1 MRSITDL
8 KTTRS
13 REHGTLLVLVS
24 VLSVFAGDLGAQTP
38 PGTVIRNL
46 GTVSYQ
52 AATGVSFTPVS
63 DSAFVIVGSPL
74 GIAVTLTKSVDR
86 ASGTLGDTVTYTIGY
101 QGLGGATATNVV
113 VNDVLPAGAVYV
125 PASISLNGTPLTDAT
140 GDDAGSFNGAA
151 RRVSVIVPDVTGSS
165 SGTITFRARLDGTAA
180 PSNVANV
187 AYTTPGGPDSATSN
201 AAQTTLLF
209 SSISVAKLLD
219 APVAPAI
226 ARVGDAVQYRI
237 RYDNPASSV
246 VARNVIVTDT
256 LSAFLQYVSAVPA
269 PTTVSGS
276 VLTWSLGDV
285 AAGATADITLQ
296 TLVASTLPDSMT
308 VINHAALALDNGP
321 TVTNAAPPVLLLL
334 AGTGQLSLGKA
345 ADVLEA
351 GLGETVPYTL
361 TIQNIGTTA
370 LSDFRI
376 ADRLPDGGRYA
387 QGSALG
393 VDSAVANGRDVTFYV
408 AGPIAAGATFR
419 VRYQVAIVSAGSDV
433 LQNTAVATAQ
443 AGTVQSAPAT
453 AWVRI
458 RHAWPLETRA
468 VIGKVFADA
477 NGNGQQDAGEQGVQ
491 GVDVWTDDGEIATT
505 DADGRFSFQNMRP
518 GRHVYRIDPATLPE
532 GLRVPDP
539 AQARD
544 GSGWTTPRVNFA
556 LAGGASSTVAAPVV
570 AAPTVA
576 SSSVPSSNASSTRAP
591 SAVASSAVA
600 APIVAAPAVASS
612 SGASSTVASS
622 TVSACGDF
630 SGVLPGSQSDRATVA
645 YFERNES
652 RPHYILDIAEL
663 GRRIQDFLRTHPDCG
678 VDIIGHADTSDVI
691 GGPFFTNQRLSEER
705 ARWVA
710 YQLHFHGL
718 ANLIDD
724 VVGRGDRDP
733 LAGSDDSTMARE
745 RRVEIRLVNRH
756 PAVASY
762 AHALDVAAVPPVAV
776 VPHGLML
783 PALRDSATRAD
794 EQRRDLAAGPAVTV
808 FAPADGSILA
818 TDRVFI
824 GVHGEPGAT
833 VVLFDGATRIA
844 DGQVRGDGVH
854 DFIAVPLTR
863 GPHRLRVRMMNSWS
877 QERWDSLDVHVSGL
891 PAKLVF
897 DGSKLVLAA
906 GGQRVDTVHVQ
917 VLDQWSVPV
926 VTGALV
932 TVSAEGAEVTS
943 ADEDRSSVGVQVKA
957 DSTGV
962 VALTLRGGRDVRVG
976 SLALRSDSASV
987 RLQLEV
993 LPEARPF
1000 MMTAAGQVG
1009 VGASPDAFGAA
1020 TARGRLDARTS
1031 VLVSVDSRQL
1041 DAGSNQFGRSVD
1053 PLGDAQYPI
1062 LGDASVTRTRSA
1074 SRYAVAARLE
1084 RGLDWMAFGDL
1095 TTGEFASGLAL
1106 SGYDRALAGVAGR
1119 VTTGAVVWQ
1128 GFGSTSS
1135 ERLAQQQIRGA
1146 GMSGPYDIGLGIV
1159 AGTEKVVLET
1169 RAFDNAQQAL
1179 ARQTLTRY
1187 LDYDIDYEHGLLLFK
1202 HPVPATDP
1210 SGNPVFIMLT
1220 YGTDNGGAE
1229 STVWG
1234 LRASADAR
1242 GLVAHDALDSLRVG
1256 STFIRDGRP
1265 GAERDLAG
1273 IDFGAQRLGRLAFH
1287 GELAHSQTPDS
1298 AGFATTI
1305 GGSVLLAKGL
1315 TVSGDWLRT
1324 DREFKNPANIALT
1337 GGTEDLRLRAG
1348 FLVGGSEIRVE
1359 HSAQSFDLQNVSRMK
1374 SGAFVAQRFG
1384 TLRAEA
1390 GVSASRLNTGT
1401 TDDATQASELRLI
1414 WAPLSALNVSAEA
1427 RHHLGQD
1434 ISAVQPDYIG
1444 AGLALKVNQ
1453 HTTFE
1458 VTHRQVELPGG
1469 SAYGVTSLGGR
1480 SDVGAGT
1487 QAWGSYQLAGAN
1499 GGHVAAVVGLNNRLR
1514 VGTAWTLN
1522 TLFERRFGLN
1532 NAPTADPIRALPFLQ
1547 SEENYW
1553 SAGFGAEYLPEQ
1565 SPYRFSLRSE
1575 WRDGEERISK
1585 LLSMAGAADL
1595 TRSFAVLTRQEFQ
1608 ASDDRQSTGWISHQR
1623 IASLN
1628 GLAFRPV
1635 GSDAL
1640 NLLAKVEVIDE
1651 RNPLGGGVLTAQTG
1665 HEARRILT
1673 AEAIWSPNARIEFGA
1688 RYAFRVADA
1697 TVTHTDSVVQALA
1710 SSADY
1715 VGSRLDVGVSPWA
1728 RIRGDGRLLHE
1739 RTSGTIRWDAAPQ
1752 LVLLPVRGIEI
1763 ASGYRIGDLHD
1774 PDFAVRGG
1782 AGWFMTIGATLTEQ
1796 SVSSIAAFWRS
1807 RNSQ

>member
-1 MRSITDL
+1 MALLTGL
-8 KTTRS
+8 KTTQVRAS
-13 REHGTLLVLVS
+13 GMLVILSS
-24 VLSVFAGDLGAQTP
+24 VLAVFAGDLNAQTP

-46 GTVSYQ
+46 ATVNYQ
-52 AATGVSFTPVS
+52 AATGVSFTPIS
-63 DSAFVIVGSPL
+63 DSAFVTVGSPL
-74 GIAVTLTKSVDR
+74 GIAVTLTKLVDL
-86 ASGTLGDTVTYTIGY
+86 AS
-101 QGLGGATATNVV
+101 A
-113 VNDVLPAGAVYV
+113 
-125 PASISLNGTPLTDAT
+125 PLTDAT
-140 GDDAGSFNGAA
+140 GDDAGSFNAAA
-151 RRVSVIVPDVTGSS
+151 RRVTVTLATVTGSDA
-165 SGTITFRARLDGTAA
+165 GTVTFRARLDGTAS
-180 PSNVANV
+180 PLNVAKV

-201 AAQTTLLF
+201 AVPTTLLF
-209 SSISVAKLLD
+209 SSISVVKLLD
-219 APVAPAI
+219 LPVAPAV

-246 VARNVIVTDT
+246 IARNVIVTDT
-256 LSAFLQYVSAVPA
+256 LPAFLQYVGSVPA
-269 PTTVSGS
+269 ATVSGS
-276 VLTWSLGDV
+276 VLTWTLGDI
-285 AAGATADITLQ
+285 AAGATADITIQ
-296 TLVASTLPDSMT
+296 SQVAATLPDSMT
-308 VINHAALALDNGP
+308 VINRAELALDNGP
-321 TVTNAAPPVLLLL
+321 AVSNSAPPVLLLL
-334 AGTGQLSLGKA
+334 AGTGQLTLGKA

-361 TIQNIGTTA
+361 TLQNVGTTP

-387 QGSALG
+387 SGSALG

-408 AGPIAAGATFR
+408 AGPIAAGAAFR
-419 VRYQVAIVSAGSDV
+419 VRYQVAIVSAGGDV
-433 LQNTAVATAQ
+433 LQNTAVASAE
-443 AGTVQSAPAT
+443 AGTIQTPPAT

-468 VIGKVFADA
+468 VIGKVFVDA
-477 NGNGQQDAGEQGVQ
+477 NGNGQQDAAEQGVQ

-518 GRHVYRIDPATLPE
+518 GRHVYRIDPATLPA
-532 GLRVPDP
+532 GFRVPDP
-539 AQARD
+539 AQSRD

-556 LAGGASSTVAAPVV
+556 LGTAAASTAAAITTP
-570 AAPTVA
+570 AAITTA
-576 SSSVPSSNASSTRAP
+576 
-591 SAVASSAVA
+591 AVA
-600 APIVAAPAVASS
+600 AAANATPPLPPLAASSPPPQLAAAAP
-612 SGASSTVASS
+612 
-622 TVSACGDF
+622 CGDF
-630 SGVLPGSQSDRATVA
+630 STVLPGSQTDRAAIA
-645 YFERNES
+645 YFERSES
-652 RPHYILDIAEL
+652 RPHYILNIADL
-663 GRRIQDFLRTHPDCG
+663 GKRVQDFLRAHPDCG
-678 VDIIGHADTSDVI
+678 VEIVGHTDTSDVV

-710 YQLHFHGL
+710 YQLQFNGL
-718 ANLIDD
+718 ANLIDG
-724 VVGRGDRDP
+724 VIGRADQEP
-733 LAGSDDSTMARE
+733 FAGSGDTTMARE
-745 RRVEIRLVNRH
+745 RRVELRIVNRH
-756 PAVASY
+756 PRVARF
-762 AHALDVAAVPPVAV
+762 AHALDVVGPPPVAV
-776 VPHGLML
+776 APQGLTI
-783 PALRDSATRAD
+783 PALRDSAARAD
-794 EQRRDLAAGPAVTV
+794 ERRRAIVAGPAVTV
-808 FAPADGSILA
+808 FAPADGSVLT

-824 GVHGEPGAT
+824 GVQGEPGAT
-833 VVLFDGATRIA
+833 VVLFDGATRLA
-844 DGQVRGDGVH
+844 DGEVRGDGVH
-854 DFIAVPLTR
+854 DFIAVPLAR
-863 GPHRLRVRMMNSWS
+863 GPHRLRVRMVNSWS
-877 QERWDSLDVHVSGL
+877 QERWDSLDVHVSGR
-891 PAKLVF
+891 PAKILYE
-897 DGSKLVLAA
+897 GSKLVLAA
-906 GGQRVDTVHVQ
+906 GGQRLDTAYVH
-917 VLDQWSVPV
+917 VLDQWGVPV

-932 TVSAEGAEVTS
+932 TVSAEGAEVMN

-962 VALTLRGGRDVRVG
+962 VALKLRGGRDVRLG
-976 SLALRSDSASV
+976 SLALRSENANAH
-987 RLQLEV
+987 LQLEI

-1009 VGASPDAFGAA
+1009 VGASPDAFGSA

-1031 VLVSVDSRQL
+1031 LLVSVDSRQL

-1074 SRYAVAARLE
+1074 SRYAVAARVE

-1159 AGTEKVVLET
+1159 AGTEKIVLET
-1169 RAFDNAQQAL
+1169 RAFDNPQQAL

-1234 LRASADAR
+1234 LRATADAR
-1242 GLVAHDALDSLRVG
+1242 ALVGHEALDSLRIG

-1273 IDFGAQRLGRLAFH
+1273 IDFGAQRLGRLTFH

-1337 GGTEDLRLRAG
+1337 GGTEDLRLGAR

-1384 TLRAEA
+1384 ALRAEA
-1390 GVSASRLNTGT
+1390 GISASRLNTGT
-1401 TDDATQASELRLI
+1401 TDDATQASEFRLI
-1414 WAPLSALNVSAEA
+1414 WAPLSALTFSAEA
-1427 RHHLGQD
+1427 RRHLGQE

-1444 AGLALKVNQ
+1444 AGVALKVNP

-1458 VTHRQVELPGG
+1458 LTHRQVELPGG
-1469 SAYGVTSLGGR
+1469 LGYGVTSLGGR
-1480 SDVGAGT
+1480 SDVGVGT

-1575 WRDGEERISK
+1575 WRDGEERTSK

-1595 TRSFAVLTRQEFQ
+1595 TKSFAVLTRQEFQ
-1608 ASDDRQSTGWISHQR
+1608 ASDDRQSTGWVSHQR

-1635 GSDAL
+1635 GNDAL
-1640 NLLAKVEVIDE
+1640 NLLAKVELIDE

-1673 AEAIWSPNARIEFGA
+1673 AEAIWSPTSRLELGA
-1688 RYAFRVADA
+1688 RYAFRTADA
-1697 TVTHTDSVVQALA
+1697 TVTHSDSVVQPLS

-1715 VGSRLDVGVSPWA
+1715 VGSRLDIGITPWA

-1752 LVLLPVRGIEI
+1752 LVLLPVRGMEI

-1782 AGWFMTIGATLTEQ
+1782 SGWFMTIGATITEQ
-1796 SVSSIAAFWRS
+1796 SVSSIASFWHS
-1807 RNSQ
+1807 RGNQ

>member
-1 MRSITDL
+1 MAQLTGL
-8 KTTRS
+8 KTTQLRA
-13 REHGTLLVLVS
+13 RRMLVILSS
-24 VLSVFAGDLGAQTP
+24 VLLVFAGDLSAQTP

-46 GTVSYQ
+46 ATVNYQ
-52 AATGVSFTPVS
+52 AATGISFTPVS
-63 DSAFVIVGSPL
+63 DSAFVTVGSPL

-86 ASGTLGDTVTYTIGY
+86 ASGTLGDVVTYTIAY
-101 QGLGGATATNVV
+101 LGLGGATATNVAI
-113 VNDVLPAGAVYV
+113 NDVLPAGAVYV
-125 PASISLNGTPLTDAT
+125 PGSIALNGAPLTDAT
-140 GDDAGSFNGAA
+140 GDDAGSFNAAA
-151 RRVSVIVPDVTGSS
+151 RRVTVTLATVTGSDA
-165 SGTITFRARLDGTAA
+165 GTVTFRATLDGTAS
-180 PSNVANV
+180 PSNVAKV

-201 AAQTTLLF
+201 NAQTVLLF
-209 SSISVAKLLD
+209 SSISVVKLLD

-246 VARNVIVTDT
+246 IARTVIVTDT
-256 LSAFLQYVSAVPA
+256 LPAFLQYVGSVPA
-269 PTTVSGS
+269 ATVSGGGS
-276 VLTWSLGDV
+276 VLTWTLGDI
-285 AAGATADITLQ
+285 AAGTTADITIQ
-296 TLVASTLPDSMT
+296 TQVAPTLPDSMT
-308 VINHAALALDNGP
+308 VINRAELALGNGP
-321 TVTNAAPPVLLLL
+321 AVGSSAPPVLLLL
-334 AGTGQLSLGKA
+334 AGTGQLTLGKT
-345 ADVLEA
+345 ADVLET

-361 TIQNIGTTA
+361 TLQNVGATP

-387 QGSALG
+387 QGSVLG
-393 VDSAVANGRDVTFYV
+393 ADSVVANGPDLTFYV

-419 VRYQVAIVSAGSDV
+419 VRYQVAVVSASGDV
-433 LQNTAVATAQ
+433 LQNTAVATAE
-443 AGTVQSAPAT
+443 AGTIQTPPAT

-468 VIGKVFADA
+468 VIGKVFVDA
-477 NGNGQQDAGEQGVQ
+477 NGNGQQDANEQGVQ

-518 GRHVYRIDPATLPE
+518 GRHVYRIDPATMPA
-532 GLRVPDP
+532 GFRVPDP

-556 LAGGASSTVAAPVV
+556 LAG
-570 AAPTVA
+570 
-576 SSSVPSSNASSTRAP
+576 
-591 SAVASSAVA
+591 SAVTSTTASPSTTAASA
-600 APIVAAPAVASS
+600 AVPTIASS
-612 SGASSTVASS
+612 SGASSAVAGSRVASPS
-622 TVSACGDF
+622 VASPGIASNVSACGDF
-630 SGVLPGSQSDRATVA
+630 SSVLPGGQTDRATVA
-645 YFERNES
+645 YFGRNES
-652 RPHYILDIAEL
+652 RPHYILNVAEL
-663 GRRIQDFLRTHPDCG
+663 GKRVQDFLSTHPDCG
-678 VDIIGHADTSDVI
+678 VDILGFTDTIDVV

-710 YQLHFHGL
+710 YQLQFNGL

-724 VVGRGDRDP
+724 VVGRGDQEPRPGIGDT
-733 LAGSDDSTMARE
+733 TMARE
-745 RRVEIRLVNRH
+745 RRVEIRIVNRH
-756 PAVASY
+756 PHVARF
-762 AHALDVAAVPPVAV
+762 AQALKVAAPVALA
-776 VPHGLML
+776 PQGGGLTI
-783 PALRDSATRAD
+783 PALRDSAARAD
-794 EQRRDLAAGPAVTV
+794 EQRRAIVAGPPVTV
-808 FAPADGSILA
+808 FAPADGSILT
-818 TDRVFI
+818 TDRVFV
-824 GVHGEPGAT
+824 GVRGEPGAT

-844 DGQVRGDGVH
+844 DGEVRGDGVH
-854 DFIAVPLTR
+854 DFIAVALSR
-863 GPHRLRVRMMNSWS
+863 GPHRLRVRMVNSWS
-877 QERWDSLDVHVSGL
+877 QERWDSLDVHVSGR
-891 PAKLVF
+891 PAKLVYE
-897 DGSKLVLAA
+897 GSKLVLAA
-906 GGQRVDTVHVQ
+906 GGQRIDTAYVH
-917 VLDQWSVPV
+917 VLDQWGVPV

-932 TVSAEGAEVTS
+932 TVSADGAEVMNT
-943 ADEDRSSVGVQVKA
+943 DMDRSSVGVQVKA

-962 VALTLRGGRDVRVG
+962 VALKLRGGRDVRLG
-976 SLALRSDSASV
+976 SLTVHSENANTHV
-987 RLQLEV
+987 QLEI

-1009 VGASPDAFGAA
+1009 VGASPDAFGSA

-1041 DAGSNQFGRSVD
+1041 DAGSNQFGRAVD

-1074 SRYAVAARLE
+1074 SRYAVAARVE

-1095 TTGEFASGLAL
+1095 TTGQFASGLAL

-1159 AGTEKVVLET
+1159 AGTEKIVLET
-1169 RAFDNAQQAL
+1169 RAFDNPQQAL

-1210 SGNPVFIMLT
+1210 SGNPVFIMVT

-1242 GLVAHDALDSLRVG
+1242 ALVGHDVLDSLRIG

-1273 IDFGAQRLGRLAFH
+1273 VDFGAQRLGRLTFH

-1298 AGFATTI
+1298 AGFATAV
-1305 GGSVLLAKGL
+1305 GGSVLLVKGL

-1337 GGTEDLRLRAG
+1337 GGTEDLRLGAR

-1359 HSAQSFDLQNVSRMK
+1359 HSAQSFDLQGVSRMK

-1401 TDDATQASELRLI
+1401 TDDAAQASEFHLV
-1414 WAPLSALNVSAEA
+1414 WAPLSALTFSAEA
-1427 RHHLGQD
+1427 RRHLGQE

-1444 AGLALKVNQ
+1444 AGVALKVNP

-1458 VTHRQVELPGG
+1458 LTHRQVELPGG
-1469 SAYGVTSLGGR
+1469 LGYGVTSLGGR
-1480 SDVGAGT
+1480 SDVAVGT

-1575 WRDGEERISK
+1575 WRDGEERTSK
-1585 LLSMAGAADL
+1585 LLSMAGAADV
-1595 TRSFAVLTRQEFQ
+1595 TKSFAVLTRQEFQ
-1608 ASDDRQSTGWISHQR
+1608 ASEDRQTSGWVSHQR

-1651 RNPLGGGVLTAQTG
+1651 QNPLAGGVLTAQTG

-1673 AEAIWSPNARIEFGA
+1673 AEAIWSPDARIEFGA
-1688 RYAFRVADA
+1688 RYAFRTANA
-1697 TVTHTDSVVQALA
+1697 TVTHSDSVVQPLA

-1715 VGSRLDVGVSPWA
+1715 VGSRLDVGVSAWA

-1763 ASGYRIGDLHD
+1763 AGGYRIGDLHD

-1782 AGWFMTIGATLTEQ
+1782 SGWFMTIGATLTEQ
-1796 SVSSIAAFWRS
+1796 SVSSVAGFWHS
-1807 RNSQ
+1807 RGNQ

>member
-1 MRSITDL
+1 MLVILS
-8 KTTRS
+8 S
-13 REHGTLLVLVS
+13 LLA
-24 VLSVFAGDLGAQTP
+24 VFAGDLNAQTP

-46 GTVSYQ
+46 ATVNYQ
-52 AATGVSFTPVS
+52 AATGVSFSPIS
-63 DSAFVIVGSPL
+63 DSAFVTVGSPL
-74 GIAVTLTKSVDR
+74 GIAVTLTKSADL
-86 ASGTLGDTVTYTIGY
+86 ASGTLGDIVTYTIAY
-101 QGLGGATATNVV
+101 QGLGGATATNVAI
-113 VNDVLPAGAVYV
+113 NDVLPAGAVYV
-125 PASISLNGTPLTDAT
+125 PASIALNGAPLTDVT
-140 GDDAGSFNGAA
+140 GDDAGSFNAAA
-151 RRVSVIVPDVTGSS
+151 RRVTVTLATVTGSDA
-165 SGTITFRARLDGTAA
+165 GTVTFRARLDGTASA
-180 PSNVANV
+180 LNVAKV

-201 AAQTTLLF
+201 AVQTTLLF
-209 SSISVAKLLD
+209 SSISVVKLLD
-219 APVAPAI
+219 LPVAPAI

-246 VARNVIVTDT
+246 IARNVIVTDT
-256 LSAFLQYVSAVPA
+256 LPAFLQYVGSVPA
-269 PTTVSGS
+269 ASVSGS
-276 VLTWSLGDV
+276 VLTWTLGDI
-285 AAGATADITLQ
+285 AAGATADITIQ
-296 TLVASTLPDSMT
+296 TQVAATLPDSMS
-308 VINHAALALDNGP
+308 VINRAELALDNGP
-321 TVTNAAPPVLLLL
+321 AVSNSAPPVLLLL
-334 AGTGQLSLGKA
+334 AGTGQLTLGKA

-361 TIQNIGTTA
+361 TLQNVGTTP

-376 ADRLPDGGRYA
+376 ADRLPEGGRYA
-387 QGSALG
+387 SGSALG
-393 VDSAVANGRDVTFYV
+393 VDSAVANGRDVTFYL
-408 AGPIAAGATFR
+408 AGPIAAGAAFR
-419 VRYQVAIVSAGSDV
+419 VRYQVAIVSAGGDV
-433 LQNTAVATAQ
+433 LQNTAVATAE
-443 AGTVQSAPAT
+443 AGTIQTTPAT

-468 VIGKVFADA
+468 VIGKVFVDA
-477 NGNGQQDAGEQGVQ
+477 NANGQQDADEQGVQ

-518 GRHVYRIDPATLPE
+518 GRHVYRIDPATLPA
-532 GLRVPDP
+532 GFRVPDP
-539 AQARD
+539 AQSRD

-556 LAGGASSTVAAPVV
+556 LGTAA
-570 AAPTVA
+570 
-576 SSSVPSSNASSTRAP
+576 
-591 SAVASSAVA
+591 ASSAA
-600 APIVAAPAVASS
+600 ASTAAATGIPAVMTTAASAAAAHATPPLPPLAAPAAPPQL
-612 SGASSTVASS
+612 AA
-622 TVSACGDF
+622 AALCGDF
-630 SGVLPGSQSDRATVA
+630 SAVLPGSQTDHAAVA

-652 RPHYILDIAEL
+652 RPHYILNLADL
-663 GRRIQDFLRTHPDCG
+663 GKRVQDFLRAHPDCG
-678 VDIIGHADTSDVI
+678 VEIVGHTDTSDVV

-710 YQLHFHGL
+710 YQLQFNGL
-718 ANLIDD
+718 ANLIDA
-724 VVGRGDRDP
+724 VIGRADQEP
-733 LAGSDDSTMARE
+733 FAGSGDTTLARE
-745 RRVEIRLVNRH
+745 RRVELRIVNRH
-756 PAVASY
+756 PRVARF
-762 AHALDVAAVPPVAV
+762 AHALDVVGPPPVAV
-776 VPHGLML
+776 APQGLTI
-783 PALRDSATRAD
+783 PALRDSAARAD
-794 EQRRDLAAGPAVTV
+794 EQRRAIVAGPAVTV
-808 FAPADGSILA
+808 FAPADGSILT

-824 GVHGEPGAT
+824 GVHGEAGAT
-833 VVLFDGATRIA
+833 VVLFDGATRLA
-844 DGQVRGDGVH
+844 DGEVRGDGVH
-854 DFIAVPLTR
+854 DFIAVPLAR
-863 GPHRLRVRMMNSWS
+863 GPHRLRVRMVNSWS
-877 QERWDSLDVHVSGL
+877 QERWDSLDVHVSGR
-891 PAKLVF
+891 PANILYE
-897 DGSKLVLAA
+897 GSKLVLAA
-906 GGQRVDTVHVQ
+906 GGQRVDTAYAH
-917 VLDQWSVPV
+917 VLDQWGVPV

-932 TVSAEGAEVTS
+932 TVVADGAEVMN

-962 VALTLRGGRDVRVG
+962 VALKLRGGRDVRLG
-976 SLALRSDSASV
+976 SLVLRSANANAHV
-987 RLQLEV
+987 QLEI

-1009 VGASPDAFGAA
+1009 VGASPDAFGSA

-1041 DAGSNQFGRSVD
+1041 DGGSNQFGRSVD

-1062 LGDASVTRTRSA
+1062 LGDASVTRSRSA
-1074 SRYAVAARLE
+1074 SRYAVAARVE

-1095 TTGEFASGLAL
+1095 TTGAFASGLAL

-1146 GMSGPYDIGLGIV
+1146 GMSGPYDISLGIV

-1169 RAFDNAQQAL
+1169 RAFDNPQQAL

-1234 LRASADAR
+1234 LRATADAR
-1242 GLVAHDALDSLRVG
+1242 ALVGHEALDSLRIG

-1273 IDFGAQRLGRLAFH
+1273 IDFGAQRLGRLTFH

-1337 GGTEDLRLRAG
+1337 GGTEDLRLGAR
-1348 FLVGGSEIRVE
+1348 FVVGGSEIRVE

-1384 TLRAEA
+1384 ALRAEA
-1390 GVSASRLNTGT
+1390 GISASRLNTGT
-1401 TDDATQASELRLI
+1401 TDDATQASEFRLV
-1414 WAPLSALNVSAEA
+1414 WAPLSALNFSAEA
-1427 RHHLGQD
+1427 RRHLGQG

-1444 AGLALKVNQ
+1444 AGVALKVNP

-1458 VTHRQVELPGG
+1458 LTHRQVELPGG
-1469 SAYGVTSLGGR
+1469 LGYGVTSLGGR
-1480 SDVGAGT
+1480 SDVGVGT

-1499 GGHVAAVVGLNNRLR
+1499 GGHVAAVVGLNNRLH

-1575 WRDGEERISK
+1575 WRDGEERTSK

-1595 TRSFAVLTRQEFQ
+1595 TKSFAVLTRQEFQ
-1608 ASDDRQSTGWISHQR
+1608 ASDDRQSTGWVSHQR

-1635 GSDAL
+1635 GNDAL
-1640 NLLAKVEVIDE
+1640 NLLAKVELIDE

-1673 AEAIWSPNARIEFGA
+1673 AEAIWSPTSRLELGA
-1688 RYAFRVADA
+1688 RYAFRTADA
-1697 TVTHTDSVVQALA
+1697 TVTHSDSVVQPL
-1710 SSADY
+1710 SSAADY
-1715 VGSRLDVGVSPWA
+1715 IGSRLDIGMTPWA

-1752 LVLLPVRGIEI
+1752 LVLLPVRGMEI

-1782 AGWFMTIGATLTEQ
+1782 SGWFMTIGATITEQ
-1796 SVSSIAAFWRS
+1796 SVASIASFWHS
-1807 RNSQ
+1807 RGNQ